1 MHSKSH
7 GAHKSHLQHTTWWS
21 YQSCSSHSP
30 THYCHCLITRGFHI
44 YDPIFLCRTKTP
56 TGTAALLPQS
66 KYHASV
72 PCQQGSWAVCCSP
85 VLIANIGNIYVVQ
98 FRLTNSVDLTINIT
112 LSMVGIRNGFRT
124 LLLLLLDD
132 LYLLATQKTVRMI
145 TNSFFV
151 NLWNA
156 QYLTLG
162 MCFILG
168 PK

>member
-1 MHSKSH
+1 MGPINHTCNTQH
-7 GAHKSHLQHTTWWS
+7 GDHIKAVLHT
-21 YQSCSSHSP
+21 HP
-30 THYCHCLITRGFHI
+30 PITAIVALTPATSI
-44 YDPIFLCRTKTP
+44 YTILCRTKPP

-66 KYHASV
+66 KCHASV
-72 PCQQGSWAVCCSP
+72 PCKLGSWAVCRSRL
-85 VLIANIGNIYVVQ
+85 LIATIGKIYAVQ
-98 FRLTNSVDLTINIT
+98 FRLTNSLDLTINIT